1 MIGQTVSHY
10 RILEKLGGGGMGVV
24 YKAED
29 TKLGRFV
36 ALKFLPDD
44 VARNH
49 QALERFR
56 REARSASAL
65 NHPNIC
71 TIHEIDEQ
79 DGQAFIVMEFLDGQT
94 LKHRISGRP
103 LDTEVLLNLSIEIA
117 DALDAAH
124 SKAIIHRDIK
134 PANIF
139 VTKRG
144 QAKLLDFGLAKLA
157 PDTVAGP
164 DGSGLRTA
172 THHEMMTSPGS
183 TMGTVAYMS
192 PEQVRAEEIDSR
204 TDLFAFGAVLYEM
217 ATGELAFSG
226 SSAGVVFEA
235 ILNRNPVEAS
245 SLNPKLPAK
254 LEEVISKALD
264 KDREMRYQTAAE
276 LRGDLKRIKR
286 SLDSSR
292 AHTIVSASSGS
303 AQIPLP
309 ALVAVQSPVTGP
321 VSVKESAVPPKHIFL
336 AAASAAAVAL
346 VVGALAGIFL
356 FKRPV
361 QSVLPTYHPLAFRR
375 GIVRSARFT
384 PDGKTVIYSAAW
396 EGKPLGLFST
406 RPESPQS
413 REMDPPGADVLAISS
428 TGEMALALKSRPS
441 EGFLYSG
448 TLARVPLGGGAPR
461 ELLENV
467 EFADWSPDGSTLAI
481 AHDVAGRKRLEFPPG
496 KVLYESDGWIGHL
509 RVSPKNDLVAF
520 LDHPQHR
527 DDGGS
532 VAIVDLAGK
541 RTTLSSGWDSIQGLA
556 WSAAGD
562 EIWFTATRTGGD
574 RSLYAV
580 DLAGKVRILARV
592 PGELTLLDVG
602 KEGNVLL
609 TRGIDR
615 AGIVGLA
622 PGETKE
628 RDLSW
633 LDWSTPGD
641 LSADGQSVL
650 FSEAGEGGGPKYA
663 VYLRKTD
670 GTPAVRLG
678 EGTGVALSPDGK
690 WAVARPNTSPAPMY
704 LLPTGV
710 GEAKPLGQD
719 SINHVRVRWL
729 ADGKRLVFAGN
740 EAGHGL
746 RLYVQSVEEGKPR
759 AFSPEGM
766 NSTFVPAPNGELV
779 AAIGPDRKLYIYPVN
794 GGEPRLVPGVH
805 TGEAPAGWS
814 SDGRTLFVFQ
824 YGQIPTQVVQIDVAT
839 GQRKLWK
846 ELDPAD
852 AAGIDTING
861 VMMTDDAKGYVYG
874 YIRTLCD
881 LYLVEGLK

>member
-1 MIGQTVSHY
+1 MIGQTISHY
-10 RILEKLGGGGMGVV
+10 RVVEKLGGGGMGVV

-44 VARNH
+44 VAKNH

-79 DGQAFIVMEFLDGQT
+79 AGRAFIVMEYLDGQT

-103 LDTEVLLNLSIEIA
+103 IDTEQLLNLAIEIA
-117 DALDAAH
+117 DGLDGAH
-124 SKAIIHRDIK
+124 SRGIIHRDIK

-139 VTKRG
+139 ITRRG
-144 QAKLLDFGLAKLA
+144 QAKVLDFGLAKLA
-157 PDTVAGP
+157 PDAVAGLE
-164 DGSGLRTA
+164 GSGLRTA
-172 THHEMMTSPGS
+172 TSHEMMTSPGS

-192 PEQVRAEEIDSR
+192 PEQVRAEEVDAR

-226 SSAGVVFEA
+226 SSSGVIFEA
-235 ILNRNPVEAS
+235 ILNRNPPAAS
-245 SLNPKLPAK
+245 TLNPKLPAK
-254 LEEVISKALD
+254 LEEVISKSLD

-286 SLDSSR
+286 GLESSR
-292 AHTIVSASSGS
+292 AHASVAGSSDSSGQIS
-303 AQIPLP
+303 LPTPAQRSTFPRKR
-309 ALVAVQSPVTGP
+309 V
-321 VSVKESAVPPKHIFL
+321 FL
-336 AAASAAAVAL
+336 TAAAAAAAAL
-346 VVGALAGIFL
+346 VVGVIAGGLL
-356 FKRPV
+356 FKRPAPA
-361 QSVLPTYHPLAFRR
+361 SLPTYRPLAFRR

-396 EGKPLGLFST
+396 EGKPIALFST

-413 REMDPPGADVLAISS
+413 RELDPPGADVLAISS
-428 TGEMALALKSRPS
+428 TGEMALALKARPI
-441 EGFLYSG
+441 EGFIYSG

-461 ELLENV
+461 EVMENV

-496 KVLYESDGWIGHL
+496 KVLYEADGWIGQL
-509 RVSPKNDLVAF
+509 RIAPKGDLVAF

-532 VAIVDLAGK
+532 IAIVDSVGK
-541 RTTLSSGWDSIQGLA
+541 KTTLSEGWDSIQGLA
-556 WSAAGD
+556 WSPGGD

-580 DLAGKVRILARV
+580 NLSAKVRILARV

-633 LDWSTPGD
+633 LDWSVPND
-641 LSADGQSVL
+641 LSADGKAVL

-670 GTPAVRLG
+670 GSPAVRLG

-690 WAVARPNTSPAPMY
+690 WAAAHPNSTPAPLV

-710 GEAKPLGQD
+710 GETKPLTQD
-719 SINHVRVRWL
+719 SINHLRVRWL
-729 ADGKRLVFAGN
+729 SDGKRFVFVGN
-740 EAGHGL
+740 EPGHGMK
-746 RLYVQSVEEGKPR
+746 LYVQSAEESKPH
-759 AFSPEGM
+759 AISPEGV
-766 NSTFVPAPNGELV
+766 STTFVLTASGDLV
-779 AAIGPDRKLYIYPVN
+779 ADVGPDRHIYTYPIN
-794 GGEPRLVPGVH
+794 GGEPRLVPGVQSDEVP
-805 TGEAPAGWS
+805 TAWS
-814 SDGRTLFVFQ
+814 ADGRSLFVFR
-824 YGQIPTQVVQIDVAT
+824 YGEIPARVVQIDVAS
-839 GQRKLWK
+839 GQRRPWK
-846 ELDPAD
+846 DLDPAD
-852 AAGIDTING
+852 AAGIDTISG
-861 VMMTDDAKGYVYG
+861 IMMAADAKAYVYG
-874 YIRTLCD
+874 YVRTLCD

>member
-1 MIGQTVSHY
+1 MIGETISHY
-10 RILEKLGGGGMGVV
+10 RIIEKLGGGGMGVV

-79 DGQAFIVMEFLDGQT
+79 DGRAFIVMEFLDGQT

-103 LDTEVLLNLSIEIA
+103 IDTEQLLNLAIEIA
-117 DALDAAH
+117 DGLDAAH
-124 SKAIIHRDIK
+124 SKGIIHRDIK

-139 VTKRG
+139 ITRRG

-157 PDTVAGP
+157 PDLIADP
-164 DGSGLRTA
+164 DGSGPRTA
-172 THHEMMTSPGS
+172 THHELMTSPGS

-192 PEQVRAEEIDSR
+192 PEQVRAEDVDAR
-204 TDLFAFGAVLYEM
+204 ADLFAFGAVLYEM

-226 SSAGVVFEA
+226 SSSGVIFEA
-235 ILNRNPVEAS
+235 ILNRNPPEIS
-245 SLNPKLPAK
+245 TLNPKVPAK

-264 KDREMRYQTAAE
+264 KDRELRYQTAAE

-286 SLDSSR
+286 GLESSR
-292 AHTIVSASSGS
+292 AHTAVSGVSASSG
-303 AQIPLP
+303 Q
-309 ALVAVQSPVTGP
+309 
-321 VSVKESAVPPKHIFL
+321 VSVPTVIPEREAPRKRFSLAMAAVI
-336 AAASAAAVAL
+336 AAALLA
-346 VVGALAGIFL
+346 GALAGSFL
-356 FKRPV
+356 SRSPAPA
-361 QSVLPTYHPLAFRR
+361 SLPTYHPLAFRR

-396 EGKPLGLFST
+396 EGKPLALFST

-428 TGEMALALKSRPS
+428 TGEMALALHSRPS

-461 ELLENV
+461 EVLENV
-467 EFADWSPDGSTLAI
+467 EFADWSSDGSTLAI
-481 AHDVAGRKRLEFPPG
+481 AHDVGGRKRLEFPPG
-496 KVLYESDGWIGHL
+496 KVLYVSDGWIGHM
-509 RVSPKNDLVAF
+509 RVSPKSDLIAF

-532 VAIVDLAGK
+532 VAIVDLSGK
-541 RTTLSSGWDSIQGLA
+541 KTVLSEGWDSIQGLA
-556 WSAAGD
+556 WSPNGN

-580 DLAGKVRILARV
+580 DLSGKTRILARV

-641 LSADGQSVL
+641 LSTDGKTVL

-670 GTPAVRLG
+670 GSPAVRLG
-678 EGTGVALSPDGK
+678 EGTGVALSPDGA

-710 GEAKPLGQD
+710 GEAKPLGHD
-719 SINHVRVRWL
+719 SMNHVRVRWM

-740 EAGHGL
+740 EAGHGV
-746 RLYVQSVEEGKPR
+746 RLYVQSIEDGSAPRPISEEVI
-759 AFSPEGM
+759 
-766 NSTFVPAPNGELV
+766 NSTFVLSPNGQLV
-779 AAIGPDRKLYIYPVN
+779 AAVGADKKVYTYPID
-794 GGEPRLVPGVH
+794 GGEPRLVPGVQPD
-805 TGEAPAGWS
+805 EAPTGWS
-814 SDGRTLFVFQ
+814 SDGRTLFVFR
-824 YGQIPTQVVQIDVAT
+824 YGQIPAQIVEIDIAT
-839 GQRKLWK
+839 GQRKPWK
-846 ELDPAD
+846 QLEPAD

-861 VMMTDDAKGYVYG
+861 VMMTADAKGYVYG

>member
-1 MIGQTVSHY
+1 MIGQTISHY
-10 RILEKLGGGGMGVV
+10 RVVEKLGGGGMGVV
-24 YKAED
+24 HKAED

-44 VARNH
+44 VAKNH

-79 DGQAFIVMEFLDGQT
+79 AGRAFIVMEYLDGQT

-103 LDTEVLLNLSIEIA
+103 IDTEQLLNLAIEIA
-117 DALDAAH
+117 DGLDGAH
-124 SKAIIHRDIK
+124 SRGIIHRDIK

-139 VTKRG
+139 ITRRG
-144 QAKLLDFGLAKLA
+144 QAKVLDFGLAKLA
-157 PDTVAGP
+157 PDAVAGLE
-164 DGSGLRTA
+164 GSGLRTA
-172 THHEMMTSPGS
+172 TSHEMMTSPGS

-192 PEQVRAEEIDSR
+192 PEQVRAEEVDAR

-226 SSAGVVFEA
+226 SSSGVIFEA
-235 ILNRNPVEAS
+235 ILNRNPPAAS
-245 SLNPKLPAK
+245 TLNPKLPAK
-254 LEEVISKALD
+254 LEEVISKSLD

-286 SLDSSR
+286 GLESSR
-292 AHTIVSASSGS
+292 AHASVAGSSDSSGQIS
-303 AQIPLP
+303 LPTPAQRSTFPRKR
-309 ALVAVQSPVTGP
+309 V
-321 VSVKESAVPPKHIFL
+321 FL
-336 AAASAAAVAL
+336 TAAAAAAAAL
-346 VVGALAGIFL
+346 VVGVIAGGLL
-356 FKRPV
+356 FKRPAPA
-361 QSVLPTYHPLAFRR
+361 SLPTYRPLAFRR

-396 EGKPLGLFST
+396 EGKPIALFST

-413 REMDPPGADVLAISS
+413 RELDPPGADVLAISS
-428 TGEMALALKSRPS
+428 TGEMALALKARPI
-441 EGFLYSG
+441 EGFIYSG

-461 ELLENV
+461 EVMENV

-496 KVLYESDGWIGHL
+496 KVLYEADGWIGQL
-509 RVSPKNDLVAF
+509 RIAPKGDLVAF

-532 VAIVDLAGK
+532 IAIVDSVGK
-541 RTTLSSGWDSIQGLA
+541 KTTLSEGWDSIQGLA
-556 WSAAGD
+556 WSPGGD

-580 DLAGKVRILARV
+580 NLSAKVRILARV

-633 LDWSTPGD
+633 LDWSVPND
-641 LSADGQSVL
+641 LSADGKAVL

-670 GTPAVRLG
+670 GSPAVRLG

-690 WAVARPNTSPAPMY
+690 WAAAHPNSTPAPLV

-710 GEAKPLGQD
+710 GETKPLTQD
-719 SINHVRVRWL
+719 SINHLRVRWL
-729 ADGKRLVFAGN
+729 SDGKRFVFVGN
-740 EAGHGL
+740 EPGHGMK
-746 RLYVQSVEEGKPR
+746 LYVQSAEESKPH
-759 AFSPEGM
+759 AISPEGV
-766 NSTFVPAPNGELV
+766 STTFVLTASGDLV
-779 AAIGPDRKLYIYPVN
+779 ADVGPDRHIYTYPIN
-794 GGEPRLVPGVH
+794 GGEPRLVPGVQSDEVP
-805 TGEAPAGWS
+805 TAWS
-814 SDGRTLFVFQ
+814 ADGRSLFVFR
-824 YGQIPTQVVQIDVAT
+824 YGEIPARVVQIDVAS
-839 GQRKLWK
+839 GQRRPWK
-846 ELDPAD
+846 DLDPAD
-852 AAGIDTING
+852 AAGIDTISG
-861 VMMTDDAKGYVYG
+861 IMMTADAKAYVYG
-874 YIRTLCD
+874 YVRTLCD

>member
-1 MIGQTVSHY
+1 MLGQTISHY
-10 RILEKLGGGGMGVV
+10 RIIEKLGGGGMGVV

-44 VARNH
+44 VAKNH

-79 DGQAFIVMEFLDGQT
+79 DGQAFIVMEYLEGQT

-103 LDTEVLLNLSIEIA
+103 IDTEQLLNLAIEIA
-117 DALDAAH
+117 DGMDGAH
-124 SKAIIHRDIK
+124 SRGIIHRDIK

-157 PDTVAGP
+157 PEAVAGVE
-164 DGSGLRTA
+164 GSSLRTA
-172 THHEMMTSPGS
+172 TSHELMTSPGS

-192 PEQVRAEEIDSR
+192 PEQVRAEEVDAR

-226 SSAGVVFEA
+226 SSSGVIFEA
-235 ILNRNPVEAS
+235 ILNRNPTEAS

-254 LEEVISKALD
+254 LEEIISKALE
-264 KDREMRYQTAAE
+264 KDRELRYQTAAE

-286 SLDSSR
+286 GLESSR
-292 AHTIVSASSGS
+292 THISAAVPSATSGRVF
-303 AQIPLP
+303 LP
-309 ALVAVQSPVTGP
+309 AHVGETAL
-321 VSVKESAVPPKHIFL
+321 PKKRAFL
-336 AAASAAAVAL
+336 AGAVATVVALL
-346 VVGALAGIFL
+346 VGLFAGAYLL
-356 FKRPV
+356 QRPV
-361 QSVLPTYHPLAFRR
+361 QVSLPTYHPLAFRR

-384 PDGKTVIYSAAW
+384 PDGRTVIYSAAW
-396 EGKPLGLFST
+396 EGKPIALFST

-413 REMDPPGADVLAISS
+413 RELDPPGADVLAISG
-428 TGEMALALKSRPS
+428 TGEMALALKSRPT
-441 EGFLYSG
+441 EGFIYSG

-467 EFADWSPDGSTLAI
+467 EFADWSSDGSTLAI
-481 AHDVAGRKRLEFPPG
+481 AHDVAGRKRLEFPAG
-496 KVLYESDGWIGHL
+496 KVLYDADGWIGQL
-509 RVSPKNDLVAF
+509 RISPKNDLVAF

-541 RTTLSSGWDSIQGLA
+541 KTILSSGWDSIQGLS
-556 WSAAGD
+556 WSPGGD

-580 DLAGKVRILARV
+580 NLSGKVRILARV

-602 KEGNVLL
+602 KDGNVLL

-641 LSADGQSVL
+641 LSADGKAVL

-663 VYLRKTD
+663 VYLRNTD
-670 GTPAVRLG
+670 GSPAVRLG

-690 WAVARPNTSPAPMY
+690 WAVSRPNTAPAPLS

-710 GEAKPLGQD
+710 GEPKPLTQD
-719 SINHVRVRWL
+719 SINHLRVRWL
-729 ADGKRLVFAGN
+729 ADGKRLVFTGN
-740 EAGHGL
+740 ETGHGL
-746 RLYVQSVEEGKPR
+746 RLYVQSIDEAKPK
-759 AFSPEGM
+759 AFSPEGL
-766 NSTFVPAPNGELV
+766 NSAFVPSPNGELV
-779 AAIGPDRKLYIYPVN
+779 AAIGPDHKIYTYPIN
-794 GGEPRLVPGVH
+794 GGDPRAVPGVQTDEVPITWSADGH
-805 TGEAPAGWS
+805 ALYVYHYGDLPA
-814 SDGRTLFVFQ
+814 R
-824 YGQIPTQVVQIDVAT
+824 VVQVDLAT
-839 GQRKLWK
+839 GQRKPWK
-846 ELDPAD
+846 ELYPAD
-852 AAGIDTING
+852 AAGIDTISG
-861 VMMTDDAKGYVYG
+861 ILMTTDAKSYVYA

>member
-1 MIGQTVSHY
+1 MIGQTISHY
-10 RILEKLGGGGMGVV
+10 RVVEKLGGGGMGVV

-44 VARNH
+44 VAKNH

-79 DGQAFIVMEFLDGQT
+79 AGRAFIVMEYLDGQT

-103 LDTEVLLNLSIEIA
+103 IDTEQLLNLAIEIA
-117 DALDAAH
+117 DGLDGAH
-124 SKAIIHRDIK
+124 SRGIIHRDIK

-139 VTKRG
+139 ITRRG
-144 QAKLLDFGLAKLA
+144 QAKVLDFGLAKLA
-157 PDTVAGP
+157 PDAVAGLE
-164 DGSGLRTA
+164 GSGLRTA
-172 THHEMMTSPGS
+172 TSHEMMTSPGS

-192 PEQVRAEEIDSR
+192 PEQVRAEEVDAR

-226 SSAGVVFEA
+226 SSSGVIFEA
-235 ILNRNPVEAS
+235 ILNRNPPAAS
-245 SLNPKLPAK
+245 TLNPKLPAK
-254 LEEVISKALD
+254 LEEVISKSLD

-286 SLDSSR
+286 GLESSR
-292 AHTIVSASSGS
+292 AHASVAGSSDSSGQIS
-303 AQIPLP
+303 LPTPAQRSTFPRKR
-309 ALVAVQSPVTGP
+309 V
-321 VSVKESAVPPKHIFL
+321 FL
-336 AAASAAAVAL
+336 TAAAAAAAAL
-346 VVGALAGIFL
+346 VVGVIAGGLL
-356 FKRPV
+356 FKRPAPA
-361 QSVLPTYHPLAFRR
+361 SLPTYRPLAFRR

-396 EGKPLGLFST
+396 EGKPIALFST

-413 REMDPPGADVLAISS
+413 RELDPPGADVLAISS
-428 TGEMALALKSRPS
+428 TGEMALALKARPI
-441 EGFLYSG
+441 EGFIYSG

-461 ELLENV
+461 EVMENV

-496 KVLYESDGWIGHL
+496 KVLYEADGWIGQL
-509 RVSPKNDLVAF
+509 RIAPKGDLVAF

-532 VAIVDLAGK
+532 IAIVDSVGK
-541 RTTLSSGWDSIQGLA
+541 KTTLSEGWDSIQGLA
-556 WSAAGD
+556 WSPGGD

-580 DLAGKVRILARV
+580 NLSAKVRILARV

-633 LDWSTPGD
+633 LDWSVPND
-641 LSADGQSVL
+641 LSADGKAVL

-663 VYLRKTD
+663 VYLRQTD
-670 GTPAVRLG
+670 GSPAVRLG

-690 WAVARPNTSPAPMY
+690 WAAAHPNSTPAPLV

-710 GEAKPLGQD
+710 GETKPLTQD
-719 SINHVRVRWL
+719 SINHLRVRWL
-729 ADGKRLVFAGN
+729 SDGKRFVFVGN
-740 EAGHGL
+740 EPGHGMK
-746 RLYVQSVEEGKPR
+746 LYVQSAEESKPH
-759 AFSPEGM
+759 AISPEGV
-766 NSTFVPAPNGELV
+766 STTFVLTASGDLV
-779 AAIGPDRKLYIYPVN
+779 ADVGPDRHIYTYPIN
-794 GGEPRLVPGVH
+794 GGEPRLVPGVQSDEVP
-805 TGEAPAGWS
+805 TAWS
-814 SDGRTLFVFQ
+814 ADGRSLFVFR
-824 YGQIPTQVVQIDVAT
+824 YGEIPARVVQIDVAS
-839 GQRKLWK
+839 GQRRPWK
-846 ELDPAD
+846 DLDPAD
-852 AAGIDTING
+852 AAGIDTISG
-861 VMMTDDAKGYVYG
+861 IMMTADAKAYVYG
-874 YIRTLCD
+874 YVRTLCD